1 MEGRGTG
8 NVVYPAVQEDRH
20 RFDKDTQGY
29 PRMHARVCKLGGY
42 TRAQGARGIQR
53 HGGYK

>member
-8 NVVYPAVQEDRH
+8 KVVYPAVQEDRH